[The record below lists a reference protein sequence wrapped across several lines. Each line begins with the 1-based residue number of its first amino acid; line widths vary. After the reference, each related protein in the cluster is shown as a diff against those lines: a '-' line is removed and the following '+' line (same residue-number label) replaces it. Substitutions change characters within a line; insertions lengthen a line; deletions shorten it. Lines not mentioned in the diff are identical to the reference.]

1 MNSVIIYKPLT
12 EATTYNGE
20 KLYKTCTPDEF
31 LQIRATNEA
40 IYFDVSK
47 RYVTSAH
54 IKDWIQADPEDIA
67 TAWET
72 QNLTS
77 AEKRR
82 FEASKTAYLSF
93 W

>member
-1 MNSVIIYKPLT
+1 MNSLIEYKPLT
-12 EATTYNGE
+12 EATTYTGE
-20 KLYKTCTPDEF
+20 KVYKTCTPEEF
-31 LQIRATNEA
+31 LEIRAKNEA

-47 RYVTSAH
+47 RYVASAH
-54 IKDWIQADPEDIA
+54 IKDWTQADPEDVA

-77 AEKRR
+77 AEKRK
-82 FEASKTAYLSF
+82 FEASKQAFFTF